1 MRGTSII
8 DEALFQRRLWSP
20 LSLRPVAWFD
30 ASDVSTITVAT
41 GVSQWSDKSG
51 FGRHATQ
58 STGANQPSFVANG
71 LNTYATVSWGTGGS
85 QSLKTPSFT
94 IGTISS
100 VFVVMK
106 KNVLYPFN
114 DSYLWG
120 STLSTAS
127 NLRLTTCHNVYV
139 LRSDSRAYVDGGTV
153 LRSSSN
159 VYIAN
164 VWNILQFTVN
174 GSSNS
179 QIVQNG
185 TIVGIGNASGNN
197 WTNGLSIGAASGTG
211 NASVDYAEFIL
222 FSTALA
228 DCDRQRVEGYL
239 AWKWGL
245 RSKLPASHPF
255 VNMPPILGV

>member
-1 MRGTSII
+1 MRGTSLL

-20 LSLRPVAWFD
+20 LSLRPAAWFD
-30 ASDVSTITVAT
+30 ASDLSTITLAT

-58 STGANQPSFVANG
+58 GTGANQPSFNAAA
-71 LNTYATVSWGTGGS
+71 LNNNPSFSFNGS
-85 QSLKTPSFT
+85 QCLKTPSFT

-106 KNVLYPFN
+106 KTALYPFN

-127 NLRLTTCHNVYV
+127 NLHLTSCHNVYV
-139 LRSDSRAYVDGGTV
+139 LRSDSKAYVDGGTV
-153 LRSSSN
+153 LTSSSN
-159 VYIAN
+159 VYVLNA
-164 VWNILQFTVN
+164 WNILQYTVN
-174 GSSNS
+174 GASNS

-185 TIVGIGNASGNN
+185 TIVGTGNASGNS
-197 WTNGLSIGAASGTG
+197 WTNGLSIGAASGAG
-211 NASVDYAEFIL
+211 NAAADFSEFML

-245 RSKLPASHPF
+245 RTKLPASHPF
-255 VNMPPILGV
+255 VNTPPILGV